1 MPATMESISDTKMK
15 SVNASE
21 RLIFALDVPTIAEAE
36 TLIRELEGVVSFFKI
51 GIELY
56 TGDGLNLIPRLTAS
70 GKNVFLDLKYF
81 DVPETVERA
90 VERVAT
96 LGVTF
101 LTVHGNGNIVRAAV
115 SGRKNTGLKLL
126 SVTAL
131 TSLDNDDMKDL
142 GFDCTIEDLVIR
154 RATKA
159 LEAGCDGVITSP
171 REAGKVRELAKTMK
185 GMENKF
191 LIVTPGVRPTNSP
204 RDDHKRLSTPTEAI
218 KEGADFL
225 VMGRPI
231 RDASS
236 PRRAAE
242 LVISE
247 MQAAFNSMSRRSL
260 V

>member
-1 MPATMESISDTKMK
+1 MESVSDMKTKG
-15 SVNASE
+15 VNASD
-21 RLIFALDVPTIAEAE
+21 RLIFALDVPTVPEAEA
-36 TLIRELEGVVSFFKI
+36 LIRELDGIVSFFKI

-56 TGDGLNLIPRLTAS
+56 TGDGIHLIPTLTRA

-96 LGVTF
+96 MGVTF

-115 SGRKNTGLKLL
+115 AGRKNTGLKLL

-142 GFDCTIEDLVIR
+142 GFDCTIEDLVIK

-171 REAGKVRELAKTMK
+171 REAGKVREIAKTMQ

-191 LIVTPGVRPTNSP
+191 LIVTPGVRPKNSP
-204 RDDHKRLSTPTEAI
+204 RDDHKRLATPTDAI
-218 KEGADFL
+218 KAGADFL

-231 RDASS
+231 RDAAE
-236 PRRAAE
+236 PRRVAE
-242 LVISE
+242 DVIAE
-247 MQAAFNSMSRRSL
+247 MQDAFNGISRRSL